1 MFVKLTNCS
10 EGFKGQPLYINV
22 NQIASI
28 YEYPRESG
36 GSLTTCIYGGQT
48 GLVWN
53 VEEGLME
60 VLKKIKEVQK

>member
-10 EGFKGQPLYINV
+10 EGFRGQPLYINI

-28 YEYPRESG
+28 YEYSSEPG

-53 VEEGLME
+53 VEEGLLE
-60 VLKKIKEVQK
+60 VLKKIKEAQR